1 MSTNSNTT
9 FVASGVRYHCTKKD
23 GAAEPNLVRDANG
36 RLVLTA
42 TGRQHFARRLDD
54 ATGGEGAALVA
65 ACHKA
70 MREGADH
77 VTYAG
82 ARYALIPFDPK
93 AVRGL
98 QARVKTYLAPQHCSA
113 GGTVSQACFSALF
126 V

>member
-9 FVASGVRYHCTKKD
+9 FVASAIRHHCTKKD
-23 GAAEPNLVRDANG
+23 GAAEANLVRDANG
-36 RLVLTA
+36 RVTLTA

-54 ATGGEGAALVA
+54 ATGGQGAALIA

-70 MREGADH
+70 MREGADS

-82 ARYALIPFDPK
+82 QRYALVPFDPK
-93 AVRGL
+93 TVRGL
-98 QARVKTYLAPQHCSA
+98 QARVRTYLAPQHCSA